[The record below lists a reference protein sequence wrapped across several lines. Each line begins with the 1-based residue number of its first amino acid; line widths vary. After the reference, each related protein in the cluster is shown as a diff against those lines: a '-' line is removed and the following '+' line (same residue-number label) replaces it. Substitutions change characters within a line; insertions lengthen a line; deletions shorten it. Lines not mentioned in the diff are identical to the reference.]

1 MSAKFEILSG
11 RRDRR
16 AALNHAP
23 WASRTGWLTG
33 STLALMAGMAH
44 AQETSRASDLV
55 ADSETPTETV
65 LVVGRAQG
73 YRAITSTGTTRT
85 PTAIED
91 IPQIVTIIT
100 RELIE
105 DAAINSIAD
114 VARFTPGVTIGQG
127 EGNRDQI
134 TLRGNNTTANFLVDG
149 YRDDVQ
155 YFRPLYNIERVEVL
169 LGANA
174 LAFGR
179 GGGGGVINRVT
190 KTPVDDTFLATRLAA
205 DTFGSFAAELD
216 TNASFGEA
224 GALRL
229 NSFYETAQNHRDF
242 YGLER
247 FGFNPTLA
255 LRLTPRTRFGLSY
268 EYVRDDRTADRG
280 IPSLAG
286 RPIAGFRD
294 TFFGQPDFNR
304 SVFEGNVGKVT
315 IEHEFTP
322 DLVLSSV
329 FVYGDYNKIYSNL
342 FPATSVTTSTAG
354 VPQIGIEAYIDPT
367 NRRNIL
373 SQTNLVWRFDSFGA
387 DHQVLFGFEAGNQ
400 HTTNR
405 RINGFF
411 SGVPTTQSGR
421 RTLVSLPAPVPG
433 ARLAM
438 PAIAFPESGPA
449 FLAGNANRSVRTDV
463 DLISAY
469 VQDQISFGSQVHLI
483 VGGRYDRFDLTVDNR
498 FTGQGFARVDDL
510 FSPRA
515 GLVWKPLTAL
525 SLYSSFS
532 RSFLPQSGDQF
543 LSLDVTTAAL
553 EPERFDNI
561 EAGIKWS
568 IRPEL
573 RLSAAVYR
581 LNRSNTREPTG
592 TAGIIALTGEQ
603 RSRGFELGLE
613 GQVLPHWNVSAAYTL
628 QEAEITSTTIAA
640 PAGRR
645 IGQVPRHIFNAWN
658 RYDFR
663 KYFGAGI
670 GVFHQSQSFATIS
683 NTTILP
689 AFTRA
694 DLGLFFR
701 LSPRLEAQVNIENL
715 FNGIY
720 FPTAHTDNN
729 ISSGGPRAARFT
741 LKTTF

>member
-1 MSAKFEILSG
+1 MSA
-11 RRDRR
+11 
-16 AALNHAP
+16 N
-23 WASRTGWLTG
+23 SRTVSDRHPSVGNRAYWLLG
-33 STLALMAGMAH
+33 SALLLSTGMAH
-44 AQETSRASDLV
+44 AQGAVAASDLAAE
-55 ADSETPTETV
+55 ADSPTETV
-65 LVVGRAQG
+65 LVIGRAQG

-134 TLRGNNTTANFLVDG
+134 TLRGNNTTANFFIDG

-190 KTPVDDTFLATRLAA
+190 KSPVFDQFVSTRLAA
-205 DTFGSFAAELD
+205 DSFGAFAAELD
-216 TNASFGEA
+216 ANGPIGDQA
-224 GALRL
+224 ALRL
-229 NSFYETAQNHRDF
+229 NAFYETAQTHRDF

-247 FGFNPTLA
+247 FGFNPTFA
-255 LRLTPRTRFGLSY
+255 LRVTDKTRIGLSY
-268 EYVRDDRTADRG
+268 EYLRDDRTTDRG
-280 IPSLAG
+280 IPSLNG
-286 RPIAGFRD
+286 RPIGGFRD
-294 TFFGQPDFNR
+294 VLFGKPDFSR
-304 SVFEGNVGKVT
+304 SLFTGNVAKAT
-315 IEHEFTP
+315 IEHDFTP
-322 DLVLSSV
+322 DLTLTSVL
-329 FVYGDYNKIYSNL
+329 VYGDYDKIYANL
-342 FPATSVTTSTAG
+342 FPATAVTTTAAG
-354 VPQIGIEAYIDPT
+354 VQQVGIEAYIDPT
-367 NRRNIL
+367 KRRNIL
-373 SQTNLVWRFDSFGA
+373 SQTNLVWRFGTFGI
-387 DHQVLFGFEAGNQ
+387 DHQVLFGFEAGDQ
-400 HTTNR
+400 LTTNR
-405 RINGFF
+405 RFNGFF

-421 RTLVSLPAPVPG
+421 RTLIPLPAPVSG
-433 ARLAM
+433 ARLAI
-438 PAIAFPESGPA
+438 PTLSFPESGPA
-449 FLAGNANRSVRTDV
+449 FLAGNANRDVRTDA
-463 DLISAY
+463 DLISGY
-469 VQDQISFGSQVHLI
+469 VQDQISLGERFELI
-483 VGGRYDRFDLTVDNR
+483 LGGRYDRFDLRVDNL
-498 FTGQGFARVDDL
+498 FTGQTFARVDDL

-515 GLVWKPLTAL
+515 GLVWKPVKAL

-543 LSLDVTTAAL
+543 LSLDITAASL

-561 EAGIKWS
+561 EAGVKWS

-581 LNRSNTREPTG
+581 LNRTNTREPTG
-592 TAGIIALTGEQ
+592 TAGIIALTGAQ
-603 RSRGFELGLE
+603 RSRGLELGLE
-613 GQVLPHWNVSAAYTL
+613 GQILPHWNISAAYTL
-628 QEAEITSTTIAA
+628 QEAEITATTLAA

-645 IGQVPRHIFNAWN
+645 LGQVPRHIFNAWN
-658 RYDFR
+658 RYDFS
-663 KYFGAGI
+663 KHFGAGI
-670 GVFHQSQSFATIS
+670 GIFHQSQSFATIS

-689 AFTRA
+689 DFTRA

-701 LSPRLEAQVNIENL
+701 LNPRLEGQVNIENL
-715 FNGIY
+715 FNGTY

-729 ISSGGPRAARFT
+729 ISTGGPRAARFT
-741 LKTTF
+741 LKAVF